1 MKKSTSESEP
11 ISHNFYTRFNKLSV
25 TVTLC
30 SNIEH
35 ISLKSD
41 LERQINIYLYIHIY
55 IGILATKS
63 FMCIQSSGCTNMN

>member
-1 MKKSTSESEP
+1 MKTSMWESEP
-11 ISHNFYTRFNKLSV
+11 ISHNFYTRFNKLCV

-41 LERQINIYLYIHIY
+41 LE
-55 IGILATKS
+55 
-63 FMCIQSSGCTNMN
+63 